1 MTEHSLS
8 ISHLLTKSALMRV
21 GHAEMDACDR
31 DGMNSLSFAQIE
43 REIIPAGPITG
54 ELELKF

>member
-1 MTEHSLS
+1 
-8 ISHLLTKSALMRV
+8 
-21 GHAEMDACDR
+21 MDACDR